1 MFAIL
6 HSMTIYAGGVALPMY
21 VFGPSPILC
30 ASALLLLLRDPSV
43 TMGSQ
48 FVWSWELLDAGG
60 YEVRASAMNDLHPDF
75 EHRDER
81 EVSMLRSVKRRLDA
95 GLEVTITVQYFES
108 HERDVV
114 TITMGNDGKLRGMVN
129 AMEVHKG
136 KGKGAG

>member
-1 MFAIL
+1 
-6 HSMTIYAGGVALPMY
+6 
-21 VFGPSPILC
+21 
-30 ASALLLLLRDPSV
+30 
-43 TMGSQ
+43 MGSQ
-48 FVWSWELLDAGG
+48 FTWTWELLDAGG
-60 YEVRASAMNDLHPDF
+60 YEVRASAMNDDQPDF
-75 EHRDER
+75 ENRDER
-81 EVSMLRSVKRRLDA
+81 ELSMLSSVKRRLDA

>member
-1 MFAIL
+1 
-6 HSMTIYAGGVALPMY
+6 
-21 VFGPSPILC
+21 
-30 ASALLLLLRDPSV
+30 
-43 TMGSQ
+43 MGSQ
-48 FVWSWELLDAGG
+48 FTWTWELLDAGG
-60 YEVRASAMNDLHPDF
+60 YEVRASAMNDDQPDF

-81 EVSMLRSVKRRLDA
+81 ELSMLRSVKRRLDA

-114 TITMGNDGKLRGMVN
+114 TITMSNDGKLRGMVN